1 MSRMVTMSSIW
12 TVRRSATDTKL
23 AGVCGGVAEHWG
35 IDPVLVRVGWV
46 LLALSGGVGVVLY
59 LAGWLLIPLQGRS
72 TAAVDDLLGDKARSW
87 PKEVWVAL
95 VVIACLAVFAASGSA
110 SPFGVGPAVVIACIW
125 YFGFYKQRQGSAP
138 VPPATVD
145 AGRPAPVDPSTPA
158 VSTPTFVTHSG
169 PPTPFTA
176 AAENWRR
183 RIEEHVQQARTV
195 ATPPPATPATATSWP
210 TAPPAASSVQDPLP
224 DPEDEERST
233 FLATPDP
240 VGLYTEPVAATA
252 VPTPV
257 RRRDSLAARR
267 LRLLALLVLGLALA
281 GLNLADRS
289 GLAVTPAGYAAAA
302 LLVVG
307 LALVAATWFGRARGL
322 LALGVLLVPV
332 VVATSVA
339 TQVVPRASFGHEKRS
354 YDQVA
359 ELPRTPEIFGS
370 GQAQVDLSQLVL
382 TDDATY
388 TAQLET
394 GQLEVKVPDDV
405 NVEVRYGVDVGAVQA
420 FGQEARSG
428 FDLQGSTG
436 RPDPLE
442 GRPTLTLDLSV
453 EAGQVAVTR

>member
-1 MSRMVTMSSIW
+1 MPGPGPLGRMVTMSSIW

-72 TAAVDDLLGDKARSW
+72 TAAVEDLLGDKARSW

-95 VVIACLAVFAASGSA
+95 VVVACLAVFAVFGSA
-110 SPFGVGPAVVIACIW
+110 SPFGIGPAVVIACVW
-125 YFGFYKQRQGSAP
+125 YFGFYKQRQGTAP
-138 VPPATVD
+138 VPPAPVD
-145 AGRPAPVDPSTPA
+145 VGPPAPVDPSPPVF
-158 VSTPTFVTHSG
+158 VSHPG

-183 RIEEHVQQARTV
+183 RIEEHVEQARTAAAPA
-195 ATPPPATPATATSWP
+195 ATWP
-210 TAPPAASSVQDPLP
+210 TAPPATSTVQDPVR
-224 DPEDEERST
+224 DPEVDERTT

-240 VGLYTEPVAATA
+240 VGLYAEPVAATA
-252 VPTPV
+252 LPTPV

-267 LRLLALLVLGLALA
+267 LRLLTLLVLGLALA
-281 GLNLADRS
+281 GLNLADRA

-322 LALGVLLVPV
+322 LALGLLLVPV
-332 VVATSVA
+332 VAATSVA
-339 TQVVPRASFGHEKRS
+339 AQVVPSTSFSHSERS
-354 YDQVA
+354 YVRVDD
-359 ELPRTPEIFGS
+359 LPRTPEIFTS
-370 GQAQVDLSQLVL
+370 GQAQVDLSQLAL

-388 TAQLET
+388 TAQLDT
-394 GQLEVKVPDDV
+394 GQLEVRVPADV

-420 FGQEARSG
+420 FGQETRSG
-428 FDLQGSTG
+428 FDLQGST
-436 RPDPLE
+436 REPNPRE

-453 EAGQVAVTR
+453 EAGQVAVVR